1 MDTDYARTERQRK
14 IIAQAFE
21 KSKKADFQTLY
32 TLIGTVF
39 PQVSTS
45 VGVDEPGKQRAEYQ

>member
-21 KSKKADFQTLY
+21 KAKKADFQTLY

-45 VGVDEPGKQRAEYQ
+45 VGSMIW